1 MSNTPQTQ
9 QQNGN
14 FVGKPGLG
22 EAARSDAGQEPDA
35 RGIVMERTLH
45 INITNS
51 LGNLA
56 LAGPHGGIWKPVDG
70 LQTKLFAN
78 LDSDSVDA
86 SAATTQLNCAVIH
99 KVTLLEHHSTFPVAL
114 GVEINCVPSREVTEL
129 GQKFAYTVLP
139 NSINS
144 NAHAIYEAEML
155 NDEMYAW
162 HKEFPTYNAA
172 NLDSE
177 GVIPV
182 KGQPFVFIDCNHPVV
197 SLLRHNSHLIG
208 CDIDSQKKIENQYYR
223 ISRQV
228 LQCCCDTLR
237 RKVLSKV
244 ASHDLNTLSLQIHRI
259 NADGWED
266 LQDGTIAMRTF
277 KLKSGRSP
285 EDEEEA
291 RRTHLKNF
299 VSMPYSYMA
308 RIKIRYELPSAS

>member
-1 MSNTPQTQ
+1 MSHAPQS
-9 QQNGN
+9 QNQAN
-14 FVGKPGLG
+14 LSTGKSSLT
-22 EAARSDAGQEPDA
+22 ENARSDHAPEQES
-35 RGIVMERTLH
+35 RGIIMERTLH
-45 INITNS
+45 VNITNS

-70 LQTKLFAN
+70 LQTKIFAN
-78 LDSDSVDA
+78 LDSDVVDA

-99 KVTLLEHHSTFPVAL
+99 KVTLLEHQSTFPVPL

-139 NSINS
+139 HSVNS
-144 NAHAIYEAEML
+144 NSNTIYEAEML

-162 HKEFPTYNAA
+162 HKEFPMYNAS

-177 GVIPV
+177 GVIPI
-182 KGQPFVFIDCNHPVV
+182 PNSPYVFIDCNHPVV

-208 CDIDSQKKIENQYYR
+208 CDIDSQKKIEEKYFR
-223 ISRQV
+223 ISTQV

-244 ASHDLNTLSLQIHRI
+244 TSHDLNTLSLQIHRI

-266 LQDGTIAMRTF
+266 LQDGTVAMRSF
-277 KLKSGRSP
+277 KIKSELSP
-285 EDEEEA
+285 EEVEIA
-291 RRTHLKNF
+291 QRKHLKNF
-299 VSMPYSYMA
+299 VSTPYTYMA
-308 RIKIRYELPSAS
+308 RIRIRYELPST

>member
-1 MSNTPQTQ
+1 MSHAPQS
-9 QQNGN
+9 QNQAN
-14 FVGKPGLG
+14 LSAGKSSLT
-22 EAARSDAGQEPDA
+22 ENARSDHAPEQES
-35 RGIVMERTLH
+35 RGIIMERTLH
-45 INITNS
+45 VNITNS

-70 LQTKLFAN
+70 LQTKIFAN
-78 LDSDSVDA
+78 LDSDVVDA

-99 KVTLLEHHSTFPVAL
+99 KVTLLEHQSTFPVPL

-139 NSINS
+139 HSVNS
-144 NAHAIYEAEML
+144 NSNTIYEAEML

-162 HKEFPTYNAA
+162 HKEFPMYNAS

-177 GVIPV
+177 GVIPI
-182 KGQPFVFIDCNHPVV
+182 PNSPYVFIDCNHPVV

-208 CDIDSQKKIENQYYR
+208 CDIDSQKKIEEKYFR
-223 ISRQV
+223 ISTQV

-244 ASHDLNTLSLQIHRI
+244 TSHDLNTLSLQIHRI

-266 LQDGTIAMRTF
+266 LQDGTVAMRSF
-277 KLKSGRSP
+277 KIKSELSP
-285 EDEEEA
+285 EEVEIA
-291 RRTHLKNF
+291 QRKHLKNF
-299 VSMPYSYMA
+299 VSTPYTYMA
-308 RIKIRYELPSAS
+308 RIRIRYELPST

>member
-1 MSNTPQTQ
+1 MSHAQQLQ
-9 QQNGN
+9 QQAPPNG
-14 FVGKPGLG
+14 KSPLA
-22 EAARSDAGQEPDA
+22 ECSKSDLQSEHEP
-35 RGIVMERTLH
+35 RGTIMERTLH

-56 LAGPHGGIWKPVDG
+56 LAGPHGGVWKPVDG

-78 LDSDSVDA
+78 LESDVTDA

-99 KVTLLEHHSTFPVAL
+99 KVTLLEHQSTFPVPL
-114 GVEINCVPSREVTEL
+114 GVEINCIPSREVTEL

-139 NSINS
+139 NCINS
-144 NAHAIYEAEML
+144 NQHVVYEAEML

-162 HKEFPTYNAA
+162 HKEFPTYTAS
-172 NLDSE
+172 NLDTE

-182 KGQPFVFIDCNHPVV
+182 NNQPFVFIDCNHPVV

-208 CDIDSQKKIENQYYR
+208 CDIDSQKKIENQYFK

-244 ASHDLNTLSLQIHRI
+244 TSHDLNTLSLQIHRI

-266 LQDGTIAMRTF
+266 LQDGTIAMRSF
-277 KLKSGRSP
+277 KLKSRMTP
-285 EDEEEA
+285 EEEEEA
-291 RRTHLKNF
+291 QRKHLKNF
-299 VSMPYSYMA
+299 VSTPYSYMA
-308 RIKIRYELPSAS
+308 RIKIRYELPSV

>member
-1 MSNTPQTQ
+1 
-9 QQNGN
+9 
-14 FVGKPGLG
+14 
-22 EAARSDAGQEPDA
+22 
-35 RGIVMERTLH
+35 MERTLH

-78 LDSDSVDA
+78 LESDAVDA

-99 KVTLLEHHSTFPVAL
+99 KVTLLEHQSTFPVPL
-114 GVEINCVPSREVTEL
+114 GVHINCVPSREVTEL
-129 GQKFAYTVLP
+129 GQKYAYTVLP
-139 NSINS
+139 HSINT
-144 NAHAIYEAEML
+144 NTHTIYETEIL

-162 HKEFPTYNAA
+162 HKEFPTYTSA

-182 KGQPFVFIDCNHPVV
+182 NNQPFVFIDCNHPVV

-208 CDIDSQKKIENQYYR
+208 CDIDSQKKIEGQYFK

-244 ASHDLNTLSLQIHRI
+244 TSHDLNTLSLQIHRI

-266 LQDGTIAMRTF
+266 LQDCTIAMRNF
-277 KLKSGRSP
+277 KLKSRLTA
-285 EDEEEA
+285 EEEEEA
-291 RRTHLKNF
+291 QRKHLKNF
-299 VSMPYSYMA
+299 VSTPYSYMA
-308 RIKIRYELPSAS
+308 RIKIRYELPSIG

>member
-1 MSNTPQTQ
+1 MSNTPHLQ
-9 QQNGN
+9 QQASPHCS
-14 FVGKPGLG
+14 KSSL
-22 EAARSDAGQEPDA
+22 ADSARADQSPENES
-35 RGIVMERTLH
+35 RGIMMERTLH
-45 INITNS
+45 VNITNS

-78 LDSDSVDA
+78 LDSDVVDA
-86 SAATTQLNCAVIH
+86 SAAMTQLNCAIIH
-99 KVTLLEHHSTFPVAL
+99 KVTLLEHQSTFPVPL

-139 NSINS
+139 HSINS
-144 NAHAIYEAEML
+144 NQHIVYEAEML

-162 HKEFPTYNAA
+162 HKEFPNYTAS

-177 GVIPV
+177 GVIPI
-182 KGQPFVFIDCNHPVV
+182 PNSPYVFIDCNHPVV

-208 CDIDSQKKIENQYYR
+208 CEIDSQKKIEDKYFR
-223 ISRQV
+223 ISCQV

-244 ASHDLNTLSLQIHRI
+244 TSHDLNTLSLQIHRI

-266 LQDGTIAMRTF
+266 LQDGTIAMRNF
-277 KLKSGRSP
+277 KLKSGLTP
-285 EDEEEA
+285 EEEEEA
-291 RRTHLKNF
+291 QRKHLKNF
-299 VSMPYSYMA
+299 VSTPYSYMA
-308 RIKIRYELPSAS
+308 RIKIRYELPSA